1 MAAARLTTAEARSP
15 PEPAPGLL
23 PEPGVD
29 ARPAKATIL
38 IVDDEANNRFA
49 LAQVLADLE
58 ENVVEAVSGEDA
70 LRYLLREECAVILLD
85 ANMPGLDGYATAE
98 LIRRRDRS
106 RHIPIIF
113 VSAVDKDDKHVAR
126 AYALGVFDYVFKPV
140 DPIMLRSK
148 VAVLVELY
156 KKNAEVLHTAEL
168 ERFLQEE
175 NLRIR
180 QEKLE
185 AERRLRE
192 VEVRQAV
199 ILRSQPIALYSAA
212 IDGRFNGPR
221 FLSESI
227 GQVVGFAPNA
237 FVDNPSLWSERIHP
251 EDRGRVLEE
260 VGAIATNGVLSTEY
274 RWLCADGSQRVFL
287 DRAVLVRSESGQPQ
301 EIYGSCLDVTDRRE
315 VEQQLF
321 QAQKMEAVGQ
331 LTGGIAHDFNNM
343 LTVVIG
349 NLDSLARSLKGT
361 GRNFDRAQMALT
373 GALSC
378 AELTRRMLAFA
389 RRQPLQP
396 KAVHLG
402 QMSLNVAKLLS
413 RTLGE
418 KITIEVKI
426 ADDLWRVLV
435 DPAQVESSLI
445 NLAVN
450 ARDAMA
456 EGGMLLIEAR
466 NASFSGF
473 HPAANGDALRG
484 DFVLLSVTDTGAGM
498 PADVLER
505 ALEPFFTTKKMGQ
518 GTGLGLSM
526 VYGFVKQSGGH
537 VRIESTVGR
546 GTSVLLYLPRT
557 DAAVEP
563 ELAFTEDELAT
574 LSGRDRTILLV
585 EDDAGVRA
593 VTAALLKELQFT
605 IIEAENGSRA
615 LEIIDRESRID
626 LLFTDIVMPGGMNG
640 FELGRLAR
648 ERRPQLPVLYA
659 TGYAASFSASEQSA
673 DVLTKP
679 YRETELLAKL
689 RVLLPQIA
697 RESSPLLG

>member
-1 MAAARLTTAEARSP
+1 MGESILDP
-15 PEPAPGLL
+15 QL
-23 PEPGVD
+23 D
-29 ARPAKATIL
+29 ARPARATIL
-38 IVDDEANNRFA
+38 IVDDEPNNRFA
-49 LAQVLADLE
+49 LSQALADLE
-58 ENVVEAVSGEDA
+58 ENIVEAVSGEDA

-148 VAVLVELY
+148 VAVLVEFY
-156 KKNAEVLHTAEL
+156 KKNTEIMRKAEL

-180 QEKLE
+180 HEKLE

-192 VEVRQAV
+192 SEARQTV
-199 ILRSQPIALYSAA
+199 ILRSLPIALYSAG
-212 IDGRFNGPR
+212 IDGRFKGPR

-227 GQVVGFAPNA
+227 SQAVGFAPDA
-237 FVDNPSLWSERIHP
+237 FVDNLDLWSERIHP
-251 EDRGRVLEE
+251 DDRIRVLEE
-260 VGAIATNGVLSTEY
+260 VGDMATTGTLSTEY

-287 DRAVLVRSESGQPQ
+287 DRAVLVRGENGEPR
-301 EIYGSCLDVTDRRE
+301 EIFGSCLDVTDRRQ

-349 NLDSLARSLKGT
+349 NLDSLARSLKGA

-396 KAVHLG
+396 KAVHIG
-402 QMSLNVAKLLS
+402 QMSLNVAKLLNH
-413 RTLGE
+413 TLGE
-418 KITIEVKI
+418 KVTIEVKM
-426 ADDLWRVLV
+426 AEDLWRVLV

-456 EGGMLLIEAR
+456 EGGVLSIEAR
-466 NASFSGF
+466 NVSFGG
-473 HPAANGDALRG
+473 AAVPGGDAPYG
-484 DFVLLSVTDTGAGM
+484 DFVMLSVTDTGSGM
-498 PADVLER
+498 SAEVLEH
-505 ALEPFFTTKKMGQ
+505 ALEPFFTTKKVGH

-537 VRIESTVGR
+537 VRIDSALGR
-546 GTSVLLYLPRT
+546 GTSVRLFLPRT
-557 DAAVEP
+557 DALLEP
-563 ELAFTEDELAT
+563 ELVLDDEELAT
-574 LSGRDRTILLV
+574 LSGHERTILLV

-593 VTAALLKELQFT
+593 VTAALLKEHQFT
-605 IIEAENGSRA
+605 VIEADNGVRA
-615 LEIIDRESRID
+615 LEIIDREAAID

-648 ERRPQLPVLYA
+648 ERRPHLPVLYA
-659 TGYAASFSASEQSA
+659 TGYTASFGVSEQGA

-679 YRETELLAKL
+679 YREADLLAKL
-689 RVLLPQIA
+689 RTLLPLKVMS
-697 RESSPLLG
+697 EETSL

>member
-1 MAAARLTTAEARSP
+1 MH
-15 PEPAPGLL
+15 PEFQVA
-23 PEPGVD
+23 
-29 ARPAKATIL
+29 ARPAKANIL
-38 IVDDEANNRFA
+38 IVDDEPNNRFA
-49 LAQVLADLE
+49 LSEVLADLE
-58 ENVVEAVSGEDA
+58 ENIVEAVSGEDA

-113 VSAVDKDDKHVAR
+113 VSAVDQDDKHVAR
-126 AYALGVFDYVFKPV
+126 AYAIGVFDYVFKPV

-156 KKNAEVLHTAEL
+156 KKNAEVLRKVEL

-175 NLRIR
+175 NLRVR

-185 AERRLRE
+185 AERRLRQI
-192 VEVRQAV
+192 EVRQAV
-199 ILRSQPIALYSAA
+199 ILRSQPIALYSAG

-227 GQVVGFAPNA
+227 GQVVGFAPDA
-237 FVDNPSLWSERIHP
+237 FVDNPALWSERIHP
-251 EDRGRVLEE
+251 EDRTRVLEE
-260 VGAIATNGVLSTEY
+260 VGAIAQSGVLSTEY

-287 DRAVLVRSESGQPQ
+287 DRAVLVRSEAGQPQ
-301 EIYGSCLDVTDRRE
+301 EIFGSCLDVTDRRQ
-315 VEQQLF
+315 VEHQLF

-349 NLDSLARSLKGT
+349 NLDSLARALKGT

-402 QMSLNVAKLLS
+402 QVSLNVAKLLG

-456 EGGMLLIEAR
+456 EGGMLTIEAR

-473 HPAANGDALRG
+473 YPASGDALRG
-484 DFVLLSVTDTGAGM
+484 DYVLLSVTDTGSGM
-498 PADVLER
+498 AADVLER
-505 ALEPFFTTKKMGQ
+505 ALEPFFTTKKMGH

-537 VRIESTVGR
+537 VRIDSTVGR
-546 GTSVLLYLPRT
+546 GTSVQLYLPRT

-563 ELAFTEDELAT
+563 EPVFSEAELAT
-574 LSGRDRTILLV
+574 FSGRDRTILLV

-593 VTAALLKELQFT
+593 VTAALLKELHFT
-605 IIEAENGSRA
+605 VIEAENGSRA
-615 LEIIDRESRID
+615 LDIIDRESRID

-659 TGYAASFSASEQSA
+659 TGYTASFSASEQGA

-679 YRETELLAKL
+679 YRETDLLGKL

-697 RESSPLLG
+697 QE

>member
-1 MAAARLTTAEARSP
+1 MAAARLTSTESHAAADGSA
-15 PEPAPGLL
+15 PEPV
-23 PEPGVD
+23 VD
-29 ARPAKATIL
+29 ARPVKANIL
-38 IVDDEANNRFA
+38 IVDDEPNNRFA

-58 ENVVEAVSGEDA
+58 ENVVESVSGEDA
-70 LRYLLREECAVILLD
+70 LRYLLRNECAVILLD

-156 KKNAEVLHTAEL
+156 RKNAEVLRKAEL

-175 NLRIR
+175 NLRMR

-192 VEVRQAV
+192 VEVRQTV
-199 ILRSQPIALYSAA
+199 ILRSQPIALYSASV
-212 IDGRFNGPR
+212 DGRFNGPR

-227 GQVVGFAPNA
+227 SEAVGFAPDA
-237 FVDNPSLWSERIHP
+237 FVDNPGLWSERIHP
-251 EDRGRVLEE
+251 EDRARVFEE
-260 VGAIATNGVLSTEY
+260 VRDIASSGALSTEY

-287 DRAVLVRSESGQPQ
+287 DRAVLVRGDNGQPL
-301 EIYGSCLDVTDRRE
+301 EIFGSCLDVTDRRQ

-349 NLDSLARSLKGT
+349 NLDSLARALKGT

-402 QMSLNVAKLLS
+402 QMSLNVAKLLG

-418 KITIEVKI
+418 KLTIEVKV

-450 ARDAMA
+450 ARDAMVD
-456 EGGMLLIEAR
+456 GGMLLIEAR
-466 NASFSGF
+466 NASFSGVV
-473 HPAANGDALRG
+473 PANGDALCG
-484 DFVLLSVTDTGAGM
+484 DYVLLSVTDTGAGM
-498 PADVLER
+498 SAEVLER
-505 ALEPFFTTKKMGQ
+505 ALEPFFTTKKMGH

-546 GTSVLLYLPRT
+546 GTSVQLYLPRT

-563 ELAFTEDELAT
+563 ELAFSEDELAT

-593 VTAALLKELQFT
+593 VTAALLKELHFT
-605 IIEAENGSRA
+605 VIEAENGTRA
-615 LEIIDRESRID
+615 LDIIDRESRID

-659 TGYAASFSASEQSA
+659 TGYTASFSASEQGA

-679 YRETELLAKL
+679 YRETDLLAKL
-689 RVLLPQIA
+689 RILLPQIA
-697 RESSPLLG
+697 HQDVRRSG